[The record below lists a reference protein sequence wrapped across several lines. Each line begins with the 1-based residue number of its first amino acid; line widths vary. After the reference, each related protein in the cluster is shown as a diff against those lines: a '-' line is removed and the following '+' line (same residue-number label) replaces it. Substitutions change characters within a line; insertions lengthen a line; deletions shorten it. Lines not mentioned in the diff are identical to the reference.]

1 MRWIEKNLRPLPTLS
16 HILVRRDKQ
25 KFAKIGGVPN
35 ILIDDWSKNIKE
47 WEAAGGIAIKHK
59 SAAETIAALK
69 KLGY

>member
-1 MRWIEKNLRPLPTLS
+1 LS

-59 SAAETIAALK
+59 NAAETIAALK